1 MAVFAEL
8 FSAKGVGVLY
18 RATTGTMTVDWK
30 PVHAFPS
37 KEAAEAQTKLE
48 AAEFRQA
55 FYRVAVHEMGIHPDM
70 VWVPPWEFQLGSPDE
85 ESERYAD
92 EGPQQLTIIPV
103 GFWVHKYEVTQ
114 AEYIDLMGNNPSF
127 GYNADS
133 GELAADLP
141 VDSVTWEE
149 AREYCRR
156 FNERELKAG
165 RVPVPRGLTVLEIRI
180 MSPTLANLADWA
192 ACVSRVQA
200 ISAWPGAWPSE

>member
-1 MAVFAEL
+1 
-8 FSAKGVGVLY
+8 
-18 RATTGTMTVDWK
+18 MTVDWK

-37 KEAAEAQTKLE
+37 NEAAEAQTKLE

-55 FYRVAVHEMGIHPDM
+55 FYRVAVHEMEIHPDM
-70 VWVPPWEFQLGSPDE
+70 IWVPPGEFQLGSPDE

-149 AREYCRR
+149 AKEYCRR

-165 RVPVPRGLTVLEIRI
+165 RVPSGY
-180 MSPTLANLADWA
+180 
-192 ACVSRVQA
+192 
-200 ISAWPGAWPSE
+200 